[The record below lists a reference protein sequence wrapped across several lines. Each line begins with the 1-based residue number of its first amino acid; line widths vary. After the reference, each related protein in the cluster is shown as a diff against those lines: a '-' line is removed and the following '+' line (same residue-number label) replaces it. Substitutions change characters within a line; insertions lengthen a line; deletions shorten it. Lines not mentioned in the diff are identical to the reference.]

1 MKRAEGEGEGGKRE
15 KKENNPIE
23 ANRIESCKADNDDFA
38 KPKMQYQPR
47 VSALFLLFLLLEAI
61 KVLCRAHAR
70 TLHQDSRFIP
80 NDIMYQSMILR
91 RWADSYL

>member
-1 MKRAEGEGEGGKRE
+1 MSIVARLMKRAERARARGERE

-47 VSALFLLFLLLEAI
+47 ASALFLLFLLLEAT

-70 TLHQDSRFIP
+70 TFASR
-80 NDIMYQSMILR
+80 QSLQTQ
-91 RWADSYL
+91 